1 MGTHLDLMG
10 AQWELRLGWEQL
22 SGDSFG
28 ALALQGTVSR
38 ASGSLRLS
46 SVGLGVGSGGPV
58 DILRVG
64 LEGLISR
71 NILGWSMEQ
80 CQEET
85 SWACSLEIF
94 YF

>member
-10 AQWELRLGWEQL
+10 AQWELRLGWGRL

-28 ALALQGTVSR
+28 ALGLQGSVSR

-58 DILRVG
+58 EMLKVS

-71 NILGWSMEQ
+71 SILGWSMGQ
-80 CQEET
+80 CQDET
-85 SWACSLEIF
+85 S
-94 YF
+94 